1 MSAKKLFTTN
11 FLVLNFLHVE
21 KVIKTFLWQNQA
33 GPPAPFLPDQMPWD
47 YLHSWSIGCL
57 YPLWWRINIKSLSMK
72 QIGGKG
78 RDKIF
83 PVHMIGKANLRNFL
97 SMEVV
102 RNVFVV
108 TPKDLWKAW
117 SKVYILVYILYTL
130 IYRYILVYTYLV
142 NGSSVKKCSSRNLR
156 TESWSSSSTTLGHY
170 LKQKHFELNLNEC
183 IFIWS
188 KGPITILLQSDQI
201 KLSVIHITLNFTPL
215 SSHILLNWK
224 RLWKNENKMALPM
237 NAPGWQCGL
246 HWPPT
251 GQRS

>member
-1 MSAKKLFTTN
+1 MAEPSRTAST
-11 FLVLNFLHVE
+11 
-21 KVIKTFLWQNQA
+21 
-33 GPPAPFLPDQMPWD
+33 LP
-47 YLHSWSIGCL
+47 SWSDAMRL
-57 YPLWWRINIKSLSMK
+57 PPLLKYRVSLPSMMEDQYKVSQYEADWRQREGQDLSSAH
-72 QIGGKG
+72 
-78 RDKIF
+78 DWE
-83 PVHMIGKANLRNFL
+83 KANLRNFL

>member
-1 MSAKKLFTTN
+1 
-11 FLVLNFLHVE
+11 
-21 KVIKTFLWQNQA
+21 
-33 GPPAPFLPDQMPWD
+33 
-47 YLHSWSIGCL
+47 
-57 YPLWWRINIKSLSMK
+57 MK

-117 SKVYILVYILYTL
+117 SKAYILVYILYTL

-170 LKQKHFELNLNEC
+170 LKQKHDICIYHHLELNLIEC
-183 IFIWS
+183 IFIWR

-201 KLSVIHITLNFTPL
+201 KLSVIQFTSPWTSHL
-215 SSHILLNWK
+215 S
-224 RLWKNENKMALPM
+224 
-237 NAPGWQCGL
+237 
-246 HWPPT
+246 PPT
-251 GQRS
+251 SCSTGKDSEKMRTRWHCQWMHPGGNVGCTGHQ

>member
-11 FLVLNFLHVE
+11 FRVLNFLHVE
-21 KVIKTFLWQNQA
+21 KVIKTFLWQNQV
-33 GPPAPFLPDQMPWD
+33 GPPAPFFPDQMPLY

-108 TPKDLWKAW
+108 MPKDLWKVW

-201 KLSVIHITLNFTPL
+201 KLSVIQFTSPWTSHL
-215 SSHILLNWK
+215 S
-224 RLWKNENKMALPM
+224 
-237 NAPGWQCGL
+237 
-246 HWPPT
+246 PPT
-251 GQRS
+251 FCSTG

>member
-1 MSAKKLFTTN
+1 
-11 FLVLNFLHVE
+11 
-21 KVIKTFLWQNQA
+21 
-33 GPPAPFLPDQMPWD
+33 
-47 YLHSWSIGCL
+47 
-57 YPLWWRINIKSLSMK
+57 MK

-108 TPKDLWKAW
+108 MPKDLWKVW

-170 LKQKHFELNLNEC
+170 LKQKHDICNYHHLELNLIEC

-201 KLSVIHITLNFTPL
+201 KLSVIQFTSPWTSHL
-215 SSHILLNWK
+215 S
-224 RLWKNENKMALPM
+224 
-237 NAPGWQCGL
+237 
-246 HWPPT
+246 PPT
-251 GQRS
+251 SCSTG

>member
-1 MSAKKLFTTN
+1 
-11 FLVLNFLHVE
+11 
-21 KVIKTFLWQNQA
+21 
-33 GPPAPFLPDQMPWD
+33 
-47 YLHSWSIGCL
+47 
-57 YPLWWRINIKSLSMK
+57 MK

-108 TPKDLWKAW
+108 MPKDLWKAW
-117 SKVYILVYILYTL
+117 SKVYIMVYILYTL

-170 LKQKHFELNLNEC
+170 LKQKHYICNYHHLELNLIEC

-188 KGPITILLQSDQI
+188 KGPITVLLQSDQI

-215 SSHILLNWK
+215 SSHILLNWI
-224 RLWKNENKMALPM
+224 RLWKN
-237 NAPGWQCGL
+237 
-246 HWPPT
+246 
-251 GQRS
+251 